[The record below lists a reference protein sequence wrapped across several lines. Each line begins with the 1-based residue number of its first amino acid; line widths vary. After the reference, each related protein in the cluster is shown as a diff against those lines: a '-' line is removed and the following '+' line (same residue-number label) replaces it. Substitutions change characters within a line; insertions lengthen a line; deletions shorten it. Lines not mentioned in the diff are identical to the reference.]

1 VHDSLWL
8 FAVHAVATVV
18 SIVDPFGAAPIFI
31 GMTPHDPD
39 AERRRQAR
47 LASFVCCGVL
57 IVFAVLGNRIFEFF
71 GISTAA
77 FRVAGGSLLLLVALD
92 MLRARESPT
101 RQTPEE
107 RREGLEKSDVSITP
121 LGIPLL
127 AGPGAISTVALL
139 GSRAEGGAGR
149 LPRLA
154 ILVGAILLVSLL
166 TWFVLSHAAR
176 VVRWLGP
183 IGVRLVTRIMGLLLA
198 GIAAEFI
205 LGGAREFW
213 IG

>member
-1 VHDSLWL
+1 MPDSPWL
-8 FAVHAVATVV
+8 FAVHAFATVL

-31 GMTPHDPD
+31 GMTPHDAA

-47 LASFVCCGVL
+47 VAALVCGGVL
-57 IVFAVLGNRIFEFF
+57 IVFALLGNRVFAFF

-77 FRVAGGSLLLLVALD
+77 FRVAGGSLLLLLALD

-107 RREGLEKSDVSITP
+107 RREGLEKADVSITP

-139 GSRAEGGAGR
+139 GTAARDARGGLAH
-149 LPRLA
+149 LA
-154 ILVGAILLVSLL
+154 ILIAAIALVSAL
-166 TWFVLSHAAR
+166 TWLVLSHAPR
-176 VVRWLGP
+176 VVRCLGP

-198 GIAAEFI
+198 GIGAEFI
-205 LGGAREFW
+205 LGGAREFFAR
-213 IG
+213 